1 MEAGNCPHAEF
12 QEFWEKLN
20 CDTEVIW
27 AAGCDDYLRMKSA
40 FKMSLKVTQTMVD
53 RNIMVRY
60 FTEHCKC
67 RLLLFYFKF
76 YLSFHVAGGNYQVSA
91 DRSAEG

>member
-20 CDTEVIW
+20 CDTDVIW

-60 FTEHCKC
+60 LQNIATFASADFCG
-67 RLLLFYFKF
+67 KF
-76 YLSFHVAGGNYQVSA
+76 YLAFHVAGGNYQVSA
-91 DRSAEG
+91 DRFAEG